1 MTVIE
6 EIGTGVVFGLAAI
19 AVLSFVAI
27 AAATILVTCAVRLEE
42 RYNTLSGPPPTW
54 FCALARRLMA
64 VPDLSLRA
72 GRPSAP
78 VSAGVHWYGRSS
90 TTSSPSVCPST
101 RPGTSALITC
111 AHRHPSAPALFKTS
125 CSSLPFCLPPISV
138 SRRVT
143 TQ

>member
-6 EIGTGVVFGLAAI
+6 EIGTGVVYGLAAI

-42 RYNTLSGPPPTW
+42 RYSTLSGPPPTW

-72 GRPSAP
+72 GRAASRP
-78 VSAGVHWYGRSS
+78 VTAAVAELEPDAAGWP
-90 TTSSPSVCPST
+90 TI
-101 RPGTSALITC
+101 ANEW
-111 AHRHPSAPALFKTS
+111 PAIAADR
-125 CSSLPFCLPPISV
+125 LPV
-138 SRRVT
+138 R
-143 TQ
+143 